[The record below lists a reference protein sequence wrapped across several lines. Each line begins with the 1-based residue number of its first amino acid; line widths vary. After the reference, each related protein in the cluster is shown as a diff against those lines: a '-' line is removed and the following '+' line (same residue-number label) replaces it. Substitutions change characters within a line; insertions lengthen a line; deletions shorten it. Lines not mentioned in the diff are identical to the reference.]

1 VALIMMAFA
10 PYAQF
15 IPRAAL
21 AGILVVSAW
30 KMIDWAA
37 LLYHVRATRFDAAIV
52 GVTAFSAVA
61 ISIEFCILIGVMMS
75 FALTVRRAGRMRL
88 TEFCIA
94 PDGAIRE
101 RFPEDVRCSRLL
113 IYGLEG
119 EMFFGA
125 SEALERH
132 FAAIERRINEHTR
145 AVVLR
150 VKRVSNPDAVGM
162 SMLEGFVDHV
172 LARGMHVYLCGV
184 RPDFAEKLEKSRLA
198 GRAGYRIFREE
209 RVRLTSTILA
219 IRQAYR
225 LVDDPCPACPRRNLR
240 EGDPT
245 LHYVI

>member
-1 VALIMMAFA
+1 
-10 PYAQF
+10 
-15 IPRAAL
+15 
-21 AGILVVSAW
+21 
-30 KMIDWAA
+30 
-37 LLYHVRATRFDAAIV
+37 
-52 GVTAFSAVA
+52 
-61 ISIEFCILIGVMMS
+61 
-75 FALTVRRAGRMRL
+75 MRL

-125 SEALERH
+125 SEALENHLER
-132 FAAIERRINEHTR
+132 IERRIDEHTR

-150 VKRVSNPDAVGM
+150 LKRVSNPDAVGM
-162 SMLEGFVDHV
+162 TLLEAFADRV
-172 LARGMHVYLCGV
+172 LARGVHVYLCGV
-184 RPDFAEKLEKSRLA
+184 RPEFADKLERNRLA

-219 IRQAYR
+219 IRHAYR
-225 LVDDPCPACPRRNLR
+225 LIDDPCADCPRRNLR